1 MTQNRRM
8 DDYRPSL
15 IFSTCTW
22 LSLLVGLG
30 AVGVGS
36 MTPGVAS
43 VQQSGDRLIVERSA
57 VKAVENKGDRLQRI
71 VTALETNEL
80 FRAEWVR
87 REWNAPLAGSDVEA
101 ISTGDQFAE
110 LIDLRRSFRFE
121 PADEKSKTDGQHLS
135 VVETVTSHTWFYW
148 GAGFLITLG
157 VIGPSIDVR
166 WQAFSGRSS
175 DL

>member
-1 MTQNRRM
+1 M
-8 DDYRPSL
+8 
-15 IFSTCTW
+15 
-22 LSLLVGLG
+22 
-30 AVGVGS
+30 GVAS
-36 MTPGVAS
+36 IAPGVAS
-43 VQQSGDRLIVERSA
+43 VQQSGDRLILERSA
-57 VKAVENKGDRLQRI
+57 VEAVENKGDRLQRI

-121 PADEKSKTDGQHLS
+121 PADARSKPDGEHLS
-135 VVETVTSHTWFYW
+135 VVEAVTSHAWFYW
-148 GAGFLITLG
+148 GAGFLVALG

-166 WQAFSGRSS
+166 WQAFTNRRSVHR
-175 DL
+175 